1 MINFSKEITDL
12 RYISYS
18 SGRYSNGRHS
28 GITLAFESEETGNI
42 YYAIFNVELHR
53 LRTTKRYAAGDPL
66 PKNQFRI
73 GKRHEF
79 YKLWKRLGLK
89 MPPRLSSFHDYMG
102 NLKSCVL
109 SGLAR
114 RDGKLA
120 NKSLILTSFNDASV
134 LDAEWPSEG
143 LIQSIYGRQNDLQA
157 PDTRHTISRHPP
169 DNCHTSLPYK
179 ESAETSVSIGHL
191 ANQSGCS
198 SKCEKRYQG
207 SANKEDKGAEA
218 CLEAQGHEEWLRDYN
233 RAEEE
238 NSDDVPF

>member
-1 MINFSKEITDL
+1 MVVTPASPCHLRARKRAIITMRFL
-12 RYISYS
+12 TWS
-18 SGRYSNGRHS
+18 
-28 GITLAFESEETGNI
+28 
-42 YYAIFNVELHR
+42 LHR

-66 PKNQFRI
+66 PNNQFRI

-134 LDAEWPSEG
+134 LNAEWPSEG
-143 LIQSIYGRQNDLQA
+143 LIQSIYGRQNDPQA

-207 SANKEDKGAEA
+207 SANKEDKGAE
-218 CLEAQGHEEWLRDYN
+218 ESQEVEEWLTEYWK
-233 RAEEE
+233 AEEK

>member
-1 MINFSKEITDL
+1 MIDFSKEITDL

-18 SGRYSNGRHS
+18 AGRYHKGLNA
-28 GITLAFESEETGNI
+28 GITLSFESERTGNF
-42 YYAIFNVELHR
+42 YYTIFNVELNR

-66 PKNQFRI
+66 PKNQFRV

-79 YKLWKRLGLK
+79 YKLWNRLGLK

-102 NLKSCVL
+102 NLKPCVL

-114 RDGKLA
+114 SDGKLA
-120 NKSLILTSFNDASV
+120 NKSLILASFNDASA

-143 LIQSIYGRQNDLQA
+143 LIQGIYGRQNDLQA
-157 PDTRHTISRHPP
+157 SDTRHTISRHPP
-169 DNCHTSLPYK
+169 DNCHTSLTYK

-207 SANKEDKGAEA
+207 SANKEDKGAE
-218 CLEAQGHEEWLRDYN
+218 ESQEVEEWLTEYWK
-233 RAEEE
+233 AGEK